1 MVTSAEN
8 ANVRHGNIE
17 TVSVVGG
24 SAISI
29 EYRET
34 HRPVWWTTAVL
45 VIVLTSPTI
54 GSTRGRRS
62 SSIATTTTI
71 GIRKWGKLNKKG
83 ILPIHCVGLVAETWI
98 HSILWI
104 RFWFDFLWHLPAIYC
119 NKDHKY
125 YWMPSGFFSMF
136 GGSGAT
142 HNKQNGCNI
151 YFLLV
156 GATSCPSLSNQ
167 SIMEQVDVYHIGRDK
182 SPVVCDA
189 IRLDANLRAWCPDC
203 DDDGTPQHV
212 VEHIYY
218 FISIRIGSK
227 VSFESGAKVHDGVYW
242 FHCGM

>member
-1 MVTSAEN
+1 MVNNRGPCYRFNKSNDRKHKRKKKQQHCNNNNNRNTKMRKTEQKRDLTYTLCWVGSGN
-8 ANVRHGNIE
+8 MDSQHFMDSFLVRFFVALAGYLLQQGPQ
-17 TVSVVGG
+17 VLLD
-24 SAISI
+24 AIWFFL
-29 EYRET
+29 
-34 HRPVWWTTAVL
+34 HVW
-45 VIVLTSPTI
+45 
-54 GSTRGRRS
+54 
-62 SSIATTTTI
+62 
-71 GIRKWGKLNKKG
+71 
-83 ILPIHCVGLVAETWI
+83 
-98 HSILWI
+98 
-104 RFWFDFLWHLPAIYC
+104 
-119 NKDHKY
+119 
-125 YWMPSGFFSMF
+125 
-136 GGSGAT
+136 GSGAT